1 MKRIL
6 IVDDEIS
13 IFQSIRMVLEKDYEL
28 FWAGNAKEAMKH
40 FLDQSPDLVLLDII
54 MPGVDGI
61 EVLTAIRDMNKSVP
75 VLILTATKMVK
86 TAVEAMKRGATDYLT
101 KPFDIDEIQLIISRA
116 LANHALEEEVRYLR
130 SQVEKRYSFHNLIG
144 KSPLMRE
151 IYSKIEH
158 LAGTKSTVLITG
170 ESGTGKELVSKA
182 IHYNSIRREKPFVA
196 INCAAIPETL
206 IESELFGYEKGA
218 FTNAVQRRVGQI
230 ELANGGTLFLDE
242 IGDLSLPT
250 QAKILRILQEKE
262 LARVG
267 GSQTI
272 PVDVRIISATNKSL
286 EELMKKGLFREDLY
300 YRINVVPIYLPPL
313 RTRAED
319 IPLLVQFFL
328 MKRADE
334 DGGEPREVKKE
345 ALDLLMKYR
354 WPGNVRELENVID
367 QTLTMS
373 RGDTV
378 ELNDLPAHISD
389 QIRFNSLKEQTLDQ
403 KISLDKAVM
412 EFEREIILDAL
423 KRSRYIQTRAA
434 KLLGISRR
442 VLRYKIDSL
451 GINPQGQADQENKS
465 H

>member
-1 MKRIL
+1 MKRVL

-13 IFQSIRMVLEKDYEL
+13 IFQSLRMVLEKDYEL
-28 FWAGNAKEAMKH
+28 LWAGNGKEAMKL
-40 FLDQSPDLVLLDII
+40 FLEQSPDLVLLDII

-61 EVLTAIRDMNKSVP
+61 EILSAIRDSDKSIP

-86 TAVEAMKRGATDYLT
+86 TAVQAMKRGATDYLT
-101 KPFDIDEIQLIISRA
+101 KPFDVEEIRLIISRA
-116 LANHALEEEVRYLR
+116 LANRALEEEVRYLR

-144 KSPLMRE
+144 KSLLMRE

-170 ESGTGKELVSKA
+170 ESGTGKELVSRA
-182 IHYNSIRREKPFVA
+182 IHYNSIRKENPFVA

-206 IESELFGYEKGA
+206 IESELFGHEKGA

-230 ELANGGTLFLDE
+230 EMANGGTLFLDE
-242 IGDLSLPT
+242 IGDLSLST

-272 PVDVRIISATNKSL
+272 QVDVRVIAATNKSL
-286 EELMKKGLFREDLY
+286 EDLMTKGLFREDLY
-300 YRINVVPIYLPPL
+300 YRINVVPIHLPPL
-313 RTRAED
+313 RSRSED

-334 DGGEPREVKKE
+334 DGGEPREISKE

-354 WPGNVRELENVID
+354 WPGNVRELENIVD
-367 QTLTMS
+367 QTLAMS
-373 RGDTV
+373 RGDTI
-378 ELNDLPAHISD
+378 ELRDLPAHIGD

-434 KLLGISRR
+434 RLLGISRR

-451 GINPQGQADQENKS
+451 GISSKGQADRERAG